1 MWIAR
6 SSFTI
11 RINKGSFQL
20 ILLNSKREL
29 PKEIGFS
36 QELPMILIDERIQVS
51 KILFYGI
58 ENL

>member
-20 ILLNSKREL
+20 ILLNSKLEL
-29 PKEIGFS
+29 PKEIGFD
-36 QELPMILIDERIQVS
+36 QELPMILIDERIQVN
-51 KILFYGI
+51 KILLYGI
-58 ENL
+58 EHL